1 MKGTIKVHLRLD
13 KTLKDGMTPIE
24 LVYSVSNQRK
34 YLNTG
39 LKVYPKYWDSITQRS
54 RYVPL
59 KEARRLQP
67 LNHILTE
74 DEVDDIANQ
83 LDLVCAKLRAIEQAY
98 LVRKEPFSSKMVL
111 SEYRRQ
117 LIPLKKK
124 EEPNNYVFD
133 FISQYIRDNSVSRVK
148 GSLSVY
154 RSLGVHLKDY
164 QEHLGRSITFESID
178 YSFFQSFQNFLIGRT
193 VTLKNGESKGLLNNT
208 TIAKQLSTLKTFLS
222 YARRRGI
229 ALNDDYRD
237 YRINRQS
244 LEVIALTQVE
254 LDKLLSFELSN
265 NSRLRRVRDVFCFS
279 CFTGLRYSDLK
290 QLRWEH
296 IKSDEIV
303 LTVTKTKSR
312 LIVPLSKY
320 SSSILEKYKDCE
332 RPLPVMSSQNMNYA
346 LKDLGEL
353 VGIDEPIEIVRYRG
367 PNRLVNVYPKY
378 KLLTIHTGRKTFA
391 TLSLER
397 GMSAEETMSIT
408 GHSDY
413 KSFRR
418 YVRITEERKKVVMN
432 KAWGQGVI

>member
-83 LDLVCAKLRAIEQAY
+83 LDLICAKLRAIEQGY
-98 LVRKEPFSSKMVL
+98 SVRKEPFSSKMVL

-154 RSLGVHLKDY
+154 RSLGVHLKAY
-164 QEHLGRSITFESID
+164 QDHSGRSITFESID

-229 ALNDDYRD
+229 TLNDDYRD

-254 LDKLLSFELSN
+254 LDKLLSFDLSN
-265 NSRLRRVRDVFCFS
+265 NSRLGRVRDVFCFS

-296 IKSDEIV
+296 IKSDEII

-320 SSSILEKYKDCE
+320 SSSILEKYEDCE

-367 PNRLVNVYPKY
+367 PNRIVNVYPKY

-432 KAWGQGVI
+432 KAWGAYH